1 MDHGR
6 GDGYSLLS
14 KLGLGALTGNSA
26 IALYRSWGDPA
37 STTFVLVADAALLL
51 LLHFLRRREHARHE
65 DGGTAKAAVWA
76 LTTLLTVMFAH
87 RRRRLGDGGGDGRR
101 WVLGIYAPLSA
112 GGSGEII
119 MYPARPASSLK
130 MEGVVS

>member
-1 MDHGR
+1 MGHGR

-26 IALYRSWGDPA
+26 IAFYRSWGDPA

-76 LTTLLTVMFAH
+76 LTTLLTVMFAA
-87 RRRRLGDGGGDGRR
+87 RVAPLMPPLVGVAVWGMAAATVGGGF
-101 WVLGIYAPLSA
+101 WAYMLHYLPEVLV
-112 GGSGEII
+112 
-119 MYPARPASSLK
+119 K
-130 MEGVVS
+130 

>member
-51 LLHFLRRREHARHE
+51 LLHFLRRFEHARPE
-65 DGGTAKAAVWA
+65 GRGTAKAAVWA
-76 LTTLLTVMFAH
+76 LTTLLTVMFAA
-87 RRRRLGDGGGDGRR
+87 RVAPLMPPLVGVAVWGMAAATVGGGF
-101 WVLGIYAPLSA
+101 WALLVN
-112 GGSGEII
+112 
-119 MYPARPASSLK
+119 
-130 MEGVVS
+130 